1 MRDLLRLV
9 YLVVIILPL
18 TLLLIGPALALAAL
32 RGRQEIGPIV
42 LKPNRRGTVG
52 RIGTLMLGLLVWLLV
67 WGSLAAVVSGVI
79 LPAMGR
85 SSSSAVKADVTLAV
99 PLDMP
104 TATPLPTS
112 LPLATPTAPIPPTA
126 THSPQQEE
134 AISSP
139 SPAPSPASTPSPL
152 PPTPTSPSATPVPPT
167 LTLAASTTAT
177 LAPAVTPPATL
188 SPQEGGDAIAAIEA
202 ANELLRT
209 AITES
214 SIGNLAALETLWR
227 GKALVKAQAFAQDFN
242 QRYLRPLEVTCVYLT
257 PPRAVKG
264 DLPDTA
270 YVISAEAWT
279 YAGPKSTQDES
290 FEFTYSLRREGDG
303 WIIIDYDYGYTD
315 VSSPSS
321 QEVEPT
327 MTPAPATMTEPTIT
341 TPTSQ

>member
-1 MRDLLRLV
+1 MMRDLLRLV
-9 YLVVIILPL
+9 YLVVVILPL

-42 LKPNRRGTVG
+42 LKPSRRGTVG
-52 RIGTLMLGLLVWLLV
+52 RIGTLLLGLLVWLLV

-85 SSSSAVKADVTLAV
+85 SSSSAVKAEVTLAA
-99 PLDMP
+99 PLEIP

-139 SPAPSPASTPSPL
+139 SPAPSPL
-152 PPTPTSPSATPVPPT
+152 PPTPTSPTATPVPPT
-167 LTLAASTTAT
+167 PTFAASPTAT

-188 SPQEGGDAIAAIEA
+188 SPQEEREAIAAIEA

-209 AITES
+209 AVTES

-242 QRYLRPLEVTCVYLT
+242 QRYLRPLEVTCVYLA

-290 FEFTYSLRREGDG
+290 FEFTYSLRREGEG
-303 WIIIDYDYGYTD
+303 WVIIDYDYGYTGI
-315 VSSPSS
+315 SSPSS
-321 QEVEPT
+321 EEAEPT
-327 MTPAPATMTEPTIT
+327 ATPAPATMTEPTIIA
-341 TPTSQ
+341 PTSQ